1 MNDTEIETPLNYK
14 IRKAVNPKNS
24 PALILL
30 HGYGSNMLDLFA
42 LNHFFSES
50 WTIISL
56 QGPVTTA
63 FGGFAWAELDFSNLL
78 ELPSPQEKVESIEKI
93 HESISIF
100 SKSLDLDKNNIFILG
115 FSQGAD
121 LALSTSFKF
130 PNTFKGIMALCGYF
144 DIKKIDYKIDEN
156 AMKKLNLFLCSAIYD
171 EKVPVHLGRMTN
183 LSLKKLGL
191 ETTYH
196 EYETGHTI
204 SNQCLNDM
212 LDWLEKLNSS

>member
-1 MNDTEIETPLNYK
+1 MNKTQIKTPLNYK
-14 IRKAVNPKNS
+14 IRKAVKPKNS

-42 LNHFFSES
+42 LNQFFSEN

-56 QGPVTTA
+56 QAPIPTA
-63 FGGFAWAELDFSNLL
+63 FGGFAWAELNFTNLQ
-78 ELPSPQEKVESIEKI
+78 ELPLPQQKIDSIEKI

-100 SKSLDLDKNNIFILG
+100 SKNLALDKNNIFTLG

-130 PNTFKGIMALCGYF
+130 PNIFKGIIALCGYF
-144 DIKKIDYKIDEN
+144 DIKKIDHKIDKI
-156 AMKKLNLFLCSAIYD
+156 AIKKLNLFLCSAIYD
-171 EKVPVHLGRMTN
+171 DKVPVHLGRMTN

-191 ETTYH
+191 ETTYY

-204 SNQCLNDM
+204 SNQCLADV
-212 LDWLEKLNSS
+212 LGWLKTIKK